1 MSVNSKKS
9 REVRK
14 NLDLKKV
21 YTLSEAIELV
31 KKCAT
36 AKFDESI
43 DINITLGIDG
53 SKQNQAIRSV
63 VTLPNGTGKTCRV
76 AVFAKD
82 NKAEEAKAA
91 GADIVGSTDLVER
104 IQKGDLSFDRCVATP
119 DMMALVGK
127 VGKLLGPKG
136 LMPNPKLGTVTMDV
150 TTAIKN
156 IKLGQVEFKSDKSG
170 IVRAGI
176 GKVSFETNKLIE
188 NIKGFINALNNA
200 KPPMVKGNYLKKL
213 VISSSMGPGIQ
224 FSYEQ

>member
-9 REVRK
+9 KEVRK
-14 NLDLKKV
+14 ALDLKKV
-21 YTLSEAIELV
+21 YTLSEAVELV
-31 KKCAT
+31 KNAAI
-36 AKFDESI
+36 AKFDESV
-43 DINITLGIDG
+43 DVNIILGIDG
-53 SKQNQAIRSV
+53 SKQNQAVRNV

-104 IQKGDLSFDRCVATP
+104 IQKGDMSFDRCVATP

-156 IKLGQVEFKSDKSG
+156 IKLGQIEFKSDKSG

-176 GKVSFETNKLIE
+176 GKVSFPTDKLIE
-188 NIKGFINALNNA
+188 NINVFISALNNS

>member
-9 REVRK
+9 KEVRK
-14 NLDLKKV
+14 ALDLKKV
-21 YTLSEAIELV
+21 YTLSEAVELV
-31 KKCAT
+31 KKAAI
-36 AKFDESI
+36 AKFDESV
-43 DINITLGIDG
+43 DVNIILGIDG
-53 SKQNQAIRSV
+53 SKQNQAVRNV

-104 IQKGDLSFDRCVATP
+104 IQKGDMSFDRCVATP

-156 IKLGQVEFKSDKSG
+156 IKLGQIEFKSDKSG

-176 GKVSFETNKLIE
+176 GKVSFPTDKLIE
-188 NIKGFINALNNA
+188 NINVFISALNNS

>member
-9 REVRK
+9 REIRK
-14 NLDLKKV
+14 DLDLKKV
-21 YTLSEAIELV
+21 YTLSEAIEIV
-31 KKCAT
+31 KKSAV
-36 AKFDESI
+36 AKFDESV
-43 DINITLGIDG
+43 DLNIMLGIDG

-82 NKAEEAKAA
+82 DKAEEAKAA

-119 DMMALVGK
+119 DMMVLVGK

-136 LMPNPKLGTVTMDV
+136 LMPNPKLGTVTTDV

-156 IKLGQVEFKSDKSG
+156 IKLGQIEFKSDKSG

-176 GKVSFETNKLIE
+176 GRVSFTNDKLIE
-188 NIKGFINALNNA
+188 NIKVFIDALNNA
-200 KPPMVKGNYLKKL
+200 KPPMVKGNYFKKM

>member
-9 REVRK
+9 REIRK
-14 NLDLKKV
+14 ALDLKKV

-31 KKCAT
+31 KKAAI
-36 AKFDESI
+36 AKFDESV
-43 DINITLGIDG
+43 DVNIMLGIDG

-82 NKAEEAKAA
+82 LKAEEAKAA

-136 LMPNPKLGTVTMDV
+136 LMPNPKLGTVTDDV

-156 IKLGQVEFKSDKSG
+156 IKLGQIEFKSDKSG

-176 GKVSFETNKLIE
+176 GRVSFTTEKLIE
-188 NIKGFINALNNA
+188 NIKTFIDALNSA
-200 KPPMVKGNYLKKL
+200 KPPIIKGNYFKKM

>member
-9 REVRK
+9 KEIRK
-14 NLDLKKV
+14 SLDLKKV

-31 KKCAT
+31 KKAAI
-36 AKFDESI
+36 AKFDESV
-43 DINITLGIDG
+43 DVNIMLGIDG
-53 SKQNQAIRSV
+53 SKQNQAVRNV

-104 IQKGDLSFDRCVATP
+104 IQKGDFSFDRCVATP

-150 TTAIKN
+150 ITAIKN

-176 GKVSFETNKLIE
+176 GKVSFPTDKLIE
-188 NIKGFINALNNA
+188 NINVFINALNHA
-200 KPPMVKGNYLKKL
+200 KPPMVKGNYLKKM

>member
-9 REVRK
+9 KEIRK
-14 NLDLKKV
+14 SLDLKKV
-21 YTLSEAIELV
+21 YALSEAIELV
-31 KKCAT
+31 KKSAV
-36 AKFDESI
+36 ANFDESV
-43 DINITLGIDG
+43 DVNIMLGIDG
-53 SKQNQAIRSV
+53 TKQNQAVRSV

-82 NKAEEAKAA
+82 QKADEAKAA

-156 IKLGQVEFKSDKSG
+156 IKLGQIEFKSDKSG

-176 GKVSFETNKLIE
+176 GKVSFSTEKLVE
-188 NIKGFINALNNA
+188 NIKAFINALNSA
-200 KPPMVKGNYLKKL
+200 KPPVVKGNYLKKM

-224 FSYEQ
+224 FSYE

>member
-150 TTAIKN
+150 EKAIKN

-188 NIKGFINALNNA
+188 NIKVFINALNNA

>member
-9 REVRK
+9 KEVRK
-14 NLDLKKV
+14 SIDLKKV

-31 KKCAT
+31 KKSAV
-36 AKFDESI
+36 AKFDESV
-43 DINITLGIDG
+43 DLNIMLGIDG
-53 SKQNQAIRSV
+53 SKQNQAIRNV

-136 LMPNPKLGTVTMDV
+136 LMPNPKLGTVTMDL

-176 GKVSFETNKLIE
+176 GKVSFPSEKLME
-188 NIKGFINALNNA
+188 NIKVFINALNSS
-200 KPPMVKGNYLKKL
+200 KPPMIKGNYLKKM

>member
-188 NIKGFINALNNA
+188 NIKVFINALNNA

>member
-1 MSVNSKKS
+1 MSVNSKRSK
-9 REVRK
+9 EVRK
-14 NLDLKKV
+14 ALDLKKI

-31 KKCAT
+31 KKSAI
-36 AKFDESI
+36 AKFDESV
-43 DINITLGIDG
+43 DLNIMLGIDG

-82 NKAEEAKAA
+82 LKAEEAKAA

-150 TTAIKN
+150 TTAVKN
-156 IKLGQVEFKSDKSG
+156 IKLGQIEFKSDKSG

-176 GKVSFETNKLIE
+176 GKVSFPTERLME
-188 NIKGFINALNNA
+188 NVKVFISALNSA
-200 KPPMVKGNYLKKL
+200 KPPMVKGNYLKKM

-224 FSYEQ
+224 FSYDQ